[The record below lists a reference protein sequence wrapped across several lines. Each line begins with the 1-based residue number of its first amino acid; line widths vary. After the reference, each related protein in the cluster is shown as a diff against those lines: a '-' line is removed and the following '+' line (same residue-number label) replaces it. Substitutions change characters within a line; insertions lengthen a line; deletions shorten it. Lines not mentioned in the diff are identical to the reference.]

1 MLDIRETNIIHLTS
15 VLQNTVDLKL
25 VQKPYFIHAKIIY
38 FILEKKYHRGTL
50 MLRFYFQISTQ
61 IYENNIGGTLAISFK
76 NINFENLVEKRRKRT
91 NISMPTLKTENTT
104 SLPPPLHGP
113 LSTTFLK
120 YFKISKCG

>member
-15 VLQNTVDLKL
+15 VLQNTVNLEL
-25 VQKPYFIHAKIIY
+25 TQKPYSIHAKIIY

-104 SLPPPLHGP
+104 SLPPPDGGV
-113 LSTTFLK
+113 FV
-120 YFKISKCG
+120 